1 VGSAGGVAQLA
12 LTGSP
17 RRGAAPH
24 SPPPPPPPTF
34 LSRAVVMDLVMI
46 ASGFAGAVSSGL
58 NATWP
63 LFTFGCVA
71 LVPILYMLATGF
83 SGRAGQ
89 GAPGV
94 KSAFNTLMG
103 LTIFVWAGY
112 PIIVSVYCL
121 RAVGGGRRG
130 SAGSAVTWGVP
141 GRYHQVSSLFLTSGA
156 NIAPLVPLLP
166 PNCSGRRARAAAT

>member
-1 VGSAGGVAQLA
+1 
-12 LTGSP
+12 
-17 RRGAAPH
+17 
-24 SPPPPPPPTF
+24 
-34 LSRAVVMDLVMI
+34 MDLVMI

-71 LVPILYMLATGF
+71 LVPILYMLVTGF

-103 LTIFVWAGY
+103 LTLFVWCGY
-112 PIIVSVYCL
+112 PIIVSVL
-121 RAVGGGRRG
+121 LPARGRRG
-130 SAGSAVTWGVP
+130 SAGWVVTWGAWTP
-141 GRYHQVSSLFLTSGA
+141 AGTTR
-156 NIAPLVPLLP
+156 
-166 PNCSGRRARAAAT
+166 